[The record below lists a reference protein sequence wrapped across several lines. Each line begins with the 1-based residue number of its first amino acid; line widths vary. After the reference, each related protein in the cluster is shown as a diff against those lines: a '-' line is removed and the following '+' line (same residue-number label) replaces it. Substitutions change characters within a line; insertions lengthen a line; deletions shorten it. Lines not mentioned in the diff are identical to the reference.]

1 MNHGKTRNKMT
12 EDRLMDIEIKL
23 SHQEHAVEELNQ
35 VVCQQQK
42 KIDHL
47 EAICEAL
54 IRHVKEL
61 SDSAAEQRTTNETPP
76 HY

>member
-1 MNHGKTRNKMT
+1 MT
-12 EDRLMDIEIKL
+12 EDRLIDIEIKL
-23 SHQEHAVEELNQ
+23 SHQEDAVEELNK
-35 VVCQQQK
+35 VVCRQQK

-61 SDSAAEQRTTNETPP
+61 SDGAAEQRAADEPPP

>member
-1 MNHGKTRNKMT
+1 MT
-12 EDRLMDIEIKL
+12 EDRLIDIEIKL
-23 SHQEHAVEELNQ
+23 SHQEIMVEELNQ
-35 VVCQQQK
+35 AVCHQQK
-42 KIDHL
+42 RIDHL

-61 SDSAAEQRTTNETPP
+61 SDGAAEQRTTDAPPP

>member
-1 MNHGKTRNKMT
+1 MT
-12 EDRLMDIEIKL
+12 EDRLTDIEIKL
-23 SHQEHAVEELNQ
+23 SHQEDAVEKLDQ

-61 SDSAAEQRTTNETPP
+61 SDNAAEQRTTNEPPP

>member
-1 MNHGKTRNKMT
+1 MT
-12 EDRLMDIEIKL
+12 EERLTDIEIKL
-23 SHQEHAVEELNQ
+23 THQENMVEELNK

-61 SDSAAEQRTTNETPP
+61 SDSAAEQRATNEPPP

>member
-1 MNHGKTRNKMT
+1 MTGKEMT
-12 EDRLMDIEIKL
+12 ENRLTDIEIKL
-23 SHQEHAVEELNQ
+23 THQEDTIENLNQ

-61 SDSAAEQRTTNETPP
+61 SDSAAEQRTTDETPP

>member
-1 MNHGKTRNKMT
+1 MT
-12 EDRLMDIEIKL
+12 EERLINIEIKL
-23 SHQEHAVEELNQ
+23 THQENAVEELNQ

-54 IRHVKEL
+54 IRHIKEL
-61 SDSAAEQRTTNETPP
+61 SDNAAERRTTNETPP

>member
-1 MNHGKTRNKMT
+1 MSD
-12 EDRLMDIEIKL
+12 EERLVDIEIKL
-23 SHQEHAVEELNQ
+23 SHQENTVEELNK

-42 KIDHL
+42 KLDHL
-47 EAICEAL
+47 EAVCEAL

-61 SDSAAEQRTTNETPP
+61 SDGAAEQRTANETPP

>member
-1 MNHGKTRNKMT
+1 MS
-12 EDRLMDIEIKL
+12 EDRLINIEIKL
-23 SHQEHAVEELNQ
+23 THQEEAVEELNK

-47 EAICEAL
+47 EALCQAL
-54 IRHVKEL
+54 IRHVKES
-61 SDSAAEQRTTNETPP
+61 SDGAAEPRATNEVPP

>member
-1 MNHGKTRNKMT
+1 VSN
-12 EDRLMDIEIKL
+12 EERLVEIEIKL
-23 SHQEHAVEELNQ
+23 THQEDAVEELNQ

>member
-1 MNHGKTRNKMT
+1 MT
-12 EDRLMDIEIKL
+12 ENRLTNIEIKL
-23 SHQEHAVEELNQ
+23 THQEDTVEELNK

-61 SDSAAEQRTTNETPP
+61 SDTAAEQRSTNEPPP

>member
-1 MNHGKTRNKMT
+1 MS
-12 EDRLMDIEIKL
+12 EDRLIEIEIKL
-23 SHQEHAVEELNQ
+23 SHQEDMVEELNQ
-35 VVCQQQK
+35 VICQQQK
-42 KIDHL
+42 RLDHL

-61 SDSAAEQRTTNETPP
+61 SDGAAGPRATNEIPP

>member
-1 MNHGKTRNKMT
+1 MT
-12 EDRLMDIEIKL
+12 EDRFADIEIKL
-23 SHQEHAVEELNQ
+23 THQEHVVEELNQ

-47 EAICEAL
+47 EAICAAL

-61 SDSAAEQRTTNETPP
+61 SDGAAEQRTTNEPPP

>member
-1 MNHGKTRNKMT
+1 MS
-12 EDRLMDIEIKL
+12 EDRLIEIEIKL
-23 SHQEHAVEELNQ
+23 SHQEVTVEELNQ

-42 KIDHL
+42 KIAHL
-47 EAICEAL
+47 EAVCEAL

-61 SDSAAEQRTTNETPP
+61 SEGAAGPRATNEIPP

>member
-1 MNHGKTRNKMT
+1 MT
-12 EDRLMDIEIKL
+12 EDRFTNIEIKL
-23 SHQEHAVEELNQ
+23 SHQENTVEELNQ

-42 KIDHL
+42 QIDSL

-61 SDSAAEQRTTNETPP
+61 SDSAAEQRATIEPPP

>member
-1 MNHGKTRNKMT
+1 MT
-12 EDRLMDIEIKL
+12 ENRLTNIEIKL
-23 SHQEHAVEELNQ
+23 THQEDTVEELNK

-61 SDSAAEQRTTNETPP
+61 SDTAAEQRGTNEPPP

>member
-1 MNHGKTRNKMT
+1 MA
-12 EDRLMDIEIKL
+12 EDRLVDIEIKL
-23 SHQEHAVEELNQ
+23 SHQEDAVEELNK

>member
-1 MNHGKTRNKMT
+1 MT
-12 EDRLMDIEIKL
+12 EDRLIDIEIKL
-23 SHQEHAVEELNQ
+23 THQEDAVEKLNQ
-35 VVCQQQK
+35 AVCQQQK

-61 SDSAAEQRTTNETPP
+61 SDGAAEQRTTNETPP

>member
-1 MNHGKTRNKMT
+1 MS
-12 EDRLMDIEIKL
+12 EDRLIEIEIKL
-23 SHQEHAVEELNQ
+23 SHQEHVVEELNQ

-61 SDSAAEQRTTNETPP
+61 SDGAAEQRTTNETPP

>member
-1 MNHGKTRNKMT
+1 MIGKKMT
-12 EDRLMDIEIKL
+12 ENRLTDIEIKL
-23 SHQEHAVEELNQ
+23 THQEDAVEELNK

-61 SDSAAEQRTTNETPP
+61 SDGAAEQRTTNEPPP

>member
-1 MNHGKTRNKMT
+1 VSD
-12 EDRLMDIEIKL
+12 EERLVDIEIKL
-23 SHQEHAVEELNQ
+23 SHQEDAVEELNK

>member
-1 MNHGKTRNKMT
+1 MS
-12 EDRLMDIEIKL
+12 EDRLIEIEIKL
-23 SHQEHAVEELNQ
+23 THQEEAVEALNQ
-35 VVCQQQK
+35 VVCLQQK

-61 SDSAAEQRTTNETPP
+61 SDGAAEQRATDEAPP

>member
-1 MNHGKTRNKMT
+1 VSN
-12 EDRLMDIEIKL
+12 EERLVEIEIKL
-23 SHQEHAVEELNQ
+23 THQEDAVEELNQ

-61 SDSAAEQRTTNETPP
+61 SDGAAEQRTTNETPP

>member
-1 MNHGKTRNKMT
+1 MT
-12 EDRLMDIEIKL
+12 EDRLIEIEIKL
-23 SHQEHAVEELNQ
+23 SHQENTVEELNQ

-42 KIDHL
+42 QIDNL

-61 SDSAAEQRTTNETPP
+61 SDSAAEQRATNEPPP

>member
-1 MNHGKTRNKMT
+1 MA
-12 EDRLMDIEIKL
+12 EDRLVDIEIKL
-23 SHQEHAVEELNQ
+23 SHQEDAVEELNK

-61 SDSAAEQRTTNETPP
+61 SDSAAETRSTNEPPP

>member
-1 MNHGKTRNKMT
+1 MTGKKMT
-12 EDRLMDIEIKL
+12 ENRLTDIEIKL
-23 SHQEHAVEELNQ
+23 THQEDTIEKLNQ
-35 VVCQQQK
+35 VVCLQQK

-61 SDSAAEQRTTNETPP
+61 SDSATEQRTTNEPPP

>member
-1 MNHGKTRNKMT
+1 MGNNEVNDEK
-12 EDRLMDIEIKL
+12 RLVEIEIKL
-23 SHQEHAVEELNQ
+23 THQEDAVEELNQ

-61 SDSAAEQRTTNETPP
+61 SDGAAEQRTTNETPP

>member
-1 MNHGKTRNKMT
+1 MT
-12 EDRLMDIEIKL
+12 EDRLINIEIKL
-23 SHQEHAVEELNQ
+23 SHQEDAVEELNK
-35 VVCQQQK
+35 VICRQQQ

-54 IRHVKEL
+54 IRHVKE
-61 SDSAAEQRTTNETPP
+61 SPDGAVEQRTANEMPP

>member
-1 MNHGKTRNKMT
+1 MS
-12 EDRLMDIEIKL
+12 EDRLIDIEIKL

-35 VVCQQQK
+35 VICQQQK

-47 EAICEAL
+47 EELCAAL

-61 SDSAAEQRTTNETPP
+61 SDGAAEQRTANEPTP

>member
-1 MNHGKTRNKMT
+1 MT
-12 EDRLMDIEIKL
+12 EDRLIDIEIKL
-23 SHQEHAVEELNQ
+23 THQEDTVEALNQ

-42 KIDHL
+42 RIDHL
-47 EAICEAL
+47 EEICAAL

-61 SDSAAEQRTTNETPP
+61 SDGAAEQRTTNETPP

>member
-1 MNHGKTRNKMT
+1 MT
-12 EDRLMDIEIKL
+12 EDRLTNIEIKL
-23 SHQEHAVEELNQ
+23 SHQENTVEELNQ

-61 SDSAAEQRTTNETPP
+61 SDGAAEQRTTNEAPP